1 MSYRD
6 LRNFTEMMRGL
17 GYPRLISVEN
27 FRQPNFELVAEILLW
42 LIQRYEPD
50 AHIPK
55 DIDTEQD
62 RVIFIKSSAQF
73 IATKIH
79 IKLNTKRLYMAD
91 GYSVKELLKVAS
103 VLHSAMKAIDH
114 SSAGDSQSSHSL
126 TTFDIASKIN
136 ELKAVRQLASEVTQ
150 RGATLYHLLS
160 QEPELRDARMSALA
174 HPLDINTIEKGLRSS
189 IMKVEQNTKSTLQK
203 LDNVAA
209 DEANL
214 EAKIEK
220 RKSELDRS
228 KKRLSTLQSVRP
240 AFMDEFERLEEE
252 LKLQYASYLIKFR
265 NMTYLE
271 HQMEDHNRQEQA
283 RMNENELSLRRIQ
296 TRLREEEK
304 KVILNDSFLDN
315 DALDGLGLGG
325 SGEDSDDLNNENLE
339 KRPQNPERPHA
350 GVRRSMYIDGSDDD
364 SLSSDDIDVADDDD
378 DDDVISDDE
387 LMLRGEVPE
396 GGVPSQDEDDDDDF

>member
-103 VLHSAMKAIDH
+103 VLHSAIVFLYQSH
-114 SSAGDSQSSHSL
+114 AGISRFLILRSKINVL
-126 TTFDIASKIN
+126 TKASKIN

-296 TRLREEEK
+296 TRLREEE
-304 KVILNDSFLDN
+304 
-315 DALDGLGLGG
+315 
-325 SGEDSDDLNNENLE
+325 
-339 KRPQNPERPHA
+339 
-350 GVRRSMYIDGSDDD
+350 
-364 SLSSDDIDVADDDD
+364 
-378 DDDVISDDE
+378 
-387 LMLRGEVPE
+387 
-396 GGVPSQDEDDDDDF
+396 